1 MQNVLDGI
9 SRFNVN
15 PSVMVE
21 GSGRG

>member
-1 MQNVLDGI
+1 MQNVLDSI

-15 PSVMVE
+15 PSVMVS